1 MLKMR
6 ITIAITMILIVMMTM
21 PMMIMAIKEIDL
33 GNNDVVQRLAVVAR
47 C

>member
-21 PMMIMAIKEIDL
+21 PMMITAIKEIDL

>member
-21 PMMIMAIKEIDL
+21 PMMIMSIKEIDL